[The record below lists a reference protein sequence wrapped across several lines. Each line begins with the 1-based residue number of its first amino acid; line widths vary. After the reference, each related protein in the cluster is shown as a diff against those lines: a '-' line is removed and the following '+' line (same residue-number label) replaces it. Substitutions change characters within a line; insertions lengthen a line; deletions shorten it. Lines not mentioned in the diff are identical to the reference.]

1 MFINLKKFFH
11 IQGDM
16 VLGYVRHSTLITNMD
31 SLGVTGNAC
40 THSQWCD
47 VDKLFSYRGWS
58 EYEAE
63 ILSTVIYSI
72 VKV

>member
-16 VLGYVRHSTLITNMD
+16 VSGYVRHSTLITNMD

-40 THSQWCD
+40 THS
-47 VDKLFSYRGWS
+47 V
-58 EYEAE
+58 
-63 ILSTVIYSI
+63 V
-72 VKV
+72 